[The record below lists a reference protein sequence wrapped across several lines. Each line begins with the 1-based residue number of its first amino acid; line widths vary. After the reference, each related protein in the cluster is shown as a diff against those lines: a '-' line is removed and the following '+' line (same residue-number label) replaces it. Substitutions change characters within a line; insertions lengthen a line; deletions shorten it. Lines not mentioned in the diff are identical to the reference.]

1 MKSNLAII
9 LRMYDYLT
17 SILTGFIAAMLVFW
31 LVSPAW
37 AILLGMVVGMALGVA
52 ALLIVLV
59 FFGWIAGAFEI
70 IMPGK
75 YIGMIV
81 GMAGGMWKT
90 MESGTTMIGLVTFG
104 AIIGLV
110 LAAIFH
116 VYDRSLHGE
125 QV

>member
-1 MKSNLAII
+1 MKFNLAII
-9 LRMYDYLT
+9 LRIYDYLT
-17 SILTGFIAAMLVFW
+17 AILTGFITAMLVFW
-31 LVSPAW
+31 LVSPLW
-37 AILLGMVVGMALGVA
+37 AIPLGMVVGMALGIA
-52 ALLIVLV
+52 ALLIVIVSL
-59 FFGWIAGAFEI
+59 GWIAGAFEI

-90 MESGTTMIGLVTFG
+90 MEGGATMIGLVTFG
-104 AIIGLV
+104 AFIGLV

-116 VYDRSLHGE
+116 AYDRSLHGE

>member
-9 LRMYDYLT
+9 LRIYDYLT

-59 FFGWIAGAFEI
+59 FFGWIAGVFEI

-90 MESGTTMIGLVTFG
+90 MEGGTTMIGLVTFG
-104 AIIGLV
+104 SIIGLL

-116 VYDRSLHGE
+116 AYDRSLHGE

>member
-1 MKSNLAII
+1 MKSNLAMI
-9 LRMYDYLT
+9 LRIYDYLT
-17 SILTGFIAAMLVFW
+17 AIVTGFIAAILVFW

-37 AILLGMVVGMALGVA
+37 PILLGIVVGMALGIA
-52 ALLIVLV
+52 ALLIVIVSLS
-59 FFGWIAGAFEI
+59 WLAGAFET

-75 YIGMIV
+75 FIGMIV

-90 MESGTTMIGLVTFG
+90 MVGGTTMIGLIIFG
-104 AIIGLV
+104 VFIGLV

-116 VYDRSLHGE
+116 VYDRSIHGE